1 VANQKTS
8 DQVLTASNTAA
19 TAVDSSQVSLTDLSA
34 ATVGAVGSQMTFAAA
49 SALPAATSAYY
60 PYTYLSPGSKTSS
73 FPYGALGDSKDVGT
87 FHKGTSIA
95 LVDWQGE
102 NSSPSG
108 RYHVGYD
115 DAFGIAPDRTIWHSA
130 YGTNGWQEM
139 MNGSQPAFA
148 DQMSSAA
155 IQDGGKHTVVVEVT
169 TGVSSPQL
177 WYSEQNSNGNW
188 GIWVKAT

>member
-1 VANQKTS
+1 
-8 DQVLTASNTAA
+8 
-19 TAVDSSQVSLTDLSA
+19 
-34 ATVGAVGSQMTFAAA
+34 MTFAAA
-49 SALPAATSAYY
+49 PELPTATASYI
-60 PYTYLSPGSKTSS
+60 PYVYFSPGSQTSS

-87 FHKGTSIA
+87 FHKKTSIE

-139 MNGSQPAFA
+139 MNGSKPAFA
-148 DQMSSAA
+148 DQMWAA
-155 IQDGGKHTVVVEVT
+155 TIENGRHTVVVEVT
-169 TGVSSPQL
+169 TGVSQPQL